1 MSAPSTF
8 NFLPKFEPGK
18 LFTGTAKPSGIR
30 RTSPASDLDEAFRLM
45 REECARTLTLMR
57 ELRTS
62 PLYRFASVDPK
73 FDSEPGWSS

>member
-18 LFTGTAKPSGIR
+18 LFSGTAGRSGVR
-30 RTSPASDLDEAFRLM
+30 PVSRDADLDEAFRLM

-57 ELRTS
+57 GLRTS
-62 PLYRFASVDPK
+62 PLYRFASVDPC
-73 FDSEPGWSS
+73 FDEGQ